1 MEAADRERIPG
12 GNLTVSGMTGLRRCS
27 GCLKDPEVEEALLNT
42 EEVELAGVRLAREKR
57 PPGSLGCWARSVG
70 LGGQTG
76 LYLLSWV
83 PPHPG
88 RKREGKAELRNSKI
102 HAVVK
107 AA

>member
-12 GNLTVSGMTGLRRCS
+12 GNLTVSGMIGLRRCS

-42 EEVELAGVRLAREKR
+42 EEVELAGVRFARETR
-57 PPGSLGCWARSVG
+57 PPETLGCWARSVG

-83 PPHPG
+83 PLRPE
-88 RKREGKAELRNSKI
+88 RKREGNSKI
-102 HAVVK
+102 HAVLK